1 MKILGLRESFARWW
15 IRQNRVSKTI
25 FQTLLILVTFALP
38 FLENPVLD
46 TPGSSYQAVLFY
58 PISVFVLLSIGLNI
72 VVGKSGLLDLGY
84 VAFFA
89 IGAYT
94 MAILGTKTNL
104 NFYLIL
110 VLGMAFAMISGVIL
124 GAPTLR
130 LRGDYLAIVTLGFGE
145 IVRIVAV
152 NIDAIGG
159 PRGIAGIPTPPPLF
173 GNEFSIIDPKP
184 YYWVLC
190 VLILIAILAVRRWAV
205 RRPGRAWDAIRQDD
219 DVAQL
224 MGVNTFKY
232 KIWAFVLGAA
242 VAGAGGVIYASQVLS
257 IAPEQFS
264 YNVSILVLAC
274 VVFGGIGNL
283 WGVIL
288 GGFLLAYIPERIR
301 FLSEYRVLV
310 FGLTLVIMMNLRP
323 DGLVPRKKWEKDLL
337 LAEKEKGRR

>member
-1 MKILGLRESFARWW
+1 MISPRESFARWW
-15 IRQNRVSKTI
+15 YRQGRVSKTV
-25 FQTLLILVTFALP
+25 FQIALILIAVALP

-46 TPGSSYQAVLFY
+46 TPGASYQSVLFY
-58 PISVFVLLSIGLNI
+58 PISIYVLLSIGLNI

-94 MAILGTKTNL
+94 MAILGTRTTW
-104 NFYLIL
+104 NFFIILIL
-110 VLGMAFAMISGVIL
+110 GMLFAMLAGVIL

-159 PRGIAGIPTPPPLF
+159 PRGITGIPTPPPVF
-173 GNEFSIIDPKP
+173 GQEFSIIDPKP
-184 YYWVLC
+184 YYWVL
-190 VLILIAILAVRRWAV
+190 LFIILLWIWAVRRWAV

-224 MGVNTFKY
+224 MGINTFKY
-232 KIWAFVLGAA
+232 KIWAFVLGGA
-242 VAGAGGVIYASQVLS
+242 VSGAGGVVYASQVLA

-283 WGVIL
+283 WGVIF
-288 GGFLLAYIPERIR
+288 GGVLLAYIPERIR

-310 FGLTLVIMMNLRP
+310 FGVILVIMMNLRP
-323 DGLVPRKKWEKDLL
+323 DGLIPRKKWERATL
-337 LAEKEKGRR
+337 EKERK

>member
-1 MKILGLRESFARWW
+1 MKITNPRESFARWW
-15 IRQNRVSKTI
+15 ISQNRFTKTL
-25 FQTLLILVTFALP
+25 FQVALIVITFALP

-46 TPGSSYQAVLFY
+46 TPGASYQSVLFY

-94 MAILGTKTNL
+94 MAILGTKTSL

-110 VLGMAFAMISGVIL
+110 LLGMGFAMISGVIL

-190 VLILIAILAVRRWAV
+190 VLILLAILAVRRWAV

-219 DVAQL
+219 DVAQI
-224 MGVNTFKY
+224 MGVNTLKY

-242 VAGAGGVIYASQVLS
+242 VAGAGGVIYASQVLA

-301 FLSEYRVLV
+301 FLSDYRVLV

-323 DGLVPRKKWEKDLL
+323 DGLVPRKKWEKSALM
-337 LAEKEKGRR
+337 KEKA